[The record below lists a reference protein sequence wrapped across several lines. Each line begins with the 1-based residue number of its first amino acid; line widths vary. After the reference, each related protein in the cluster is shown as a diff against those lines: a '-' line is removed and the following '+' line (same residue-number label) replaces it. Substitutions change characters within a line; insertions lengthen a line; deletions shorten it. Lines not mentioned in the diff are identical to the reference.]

1 MSRSKT
7 QLILACCIFGAA
19 SRAAAQ
25 VVVRGEPVRSPQE
38 YQRLL
43 DNTRKLQ
50 VTLQLDKQVYFPNE
64 DAILTITI
72 ANPGATP
79 LEVFEPLS
87 SRTGGVNIY
96 FQGDPAKPASNLR
109 SWRRLSPHPYGGPY
123 EGDGDAP
130 AVWLFPGQPATKKC
144 IVSDPSSRAPVKANG
159 LVSMSVCDGFHMME
173 YEGEYQIRYNYG
185 PGAVVGFSVVWPR
198 FELWTE
204 VRFAKEAEPKA
215 SRGPVYNHIGR
226 FVRFA
231 ALGYQNSHIIIVA
244 VSTSS
249 SAPPRPDPSGKFTGD
264 LSGSFS
270 PFRRIATS
278 AAPIT
283 SLQAVADNS
292 ENITLTYKDQTGRS
306 FTVKLNAN
314 RDLIP

>member
-7 QLILACCIFGAA
+7 HLILACCILGAA
-19 SRAAAQ
+19 SHAIAQ

-50 VTLQLDKQVYFPNE
+50 VTLQLDKEKYFPGE
-64 DAILTITI
+64 DATLTITI
-72 ANPGATP
+72 ANPSATP

-87 SRTGGVNIY
+87 SRTGGVNVY
-96 FQGDPAKPASNLR
+96 FQGDPANPAPNPH
-109 SWRRLSPHPYGGPY
+109 SWRRLSPHPYGPL
-123 EGDGDAP
+123 EGVDRDAP
-130 AVWLFPGQPATKKC
+130 AVWVFPGQPATKKC

-159 LVSMSVCDGFHMME
+159 RVSMSVCDGFGMME
-173 YEGEYQIRYNYG
+173 FEGDYQIRYNYG
-185 PGAVVGFSVVWPR
+185 SGAAVGFTVVWPQ
-198 FELWTE
+198 FEQWTD

-215 SRGPVYNHIGR
+215 SRGPAYSHIGR

-231 ALGYQNSHIIIVA
+231 VLGYQNSHIIIVA
-244 VSTSS
+244 LSTSS
-249 SAPPRPDPSGKFTGD
+249 SAPPRADPSGKFTGD
-264 LSGSFS
+264 LSRKFS

-278 AAPIT
+278 TVPIT
-283 SLQAVADNS
+283 ALQAVADNS
-292 ENITLTYKDQTGRS
+292 ENITLTYKDQAGRS
-306 FTVKLNAN
+306 STIKLNAN